1 MKSNIDNKL
10 QTFLIASESVNRLYF
25 EGNYVVKLNTLKAE
39 IFAGL

>member
-10 QTFLIASESVNRLYF
+10 QTFLIASVNRLYF